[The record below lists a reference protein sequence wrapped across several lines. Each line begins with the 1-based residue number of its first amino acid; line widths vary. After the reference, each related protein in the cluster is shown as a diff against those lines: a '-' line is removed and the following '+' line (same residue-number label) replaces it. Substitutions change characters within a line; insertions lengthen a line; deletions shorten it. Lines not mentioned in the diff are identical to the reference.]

1 MAEGKSCAS
10 VNSEYLGA
18 SELVEMYQKAYRDAL
33 ITAAQLE
40 QRLDPCGISQLQG
53 QPYTRAY
60 LAMVL
65 NLPPNADE
73 KTVSR
78 MARSSPVAGILEKN
92 FPIFFSKKKAGS
104 GHTTTTGGLRRF
116 GGGRRRRQAVP
127 RAPVR
132 VTGGWLGLEMPSWVL
147 PDHPVSALR
156 SATLRLRMLRDHE
169 RIRLMSLKQLDR
181 LISEAA
187 ALSLSF
193 KSTPI
198 QKAVYKRYSRLAR
211 SLRKH

>member
-73 KTVSR
+73 ETVSR
-78 MARSSPVAGILEKN
+78 MAQSSPVAGILEKN
-92 FPIFFSKKKAGS
+92 FPTFFSKKKIFEPERSVFVTYKNGTIRIFNKFQHIEAHVGIVCCRK
-104 GHTTTTGGLRRF
+104 TECNRRVQF
-116 GGGRRRRQAVP
+116 
-127 RAPVR
+127 
-132 VTGGWLGLEMPSWVL
+132 
-147 PDHPVSALR
+147 
-156 SATLRLRMLRDHE
+156 
-169 RIRLMSLKQLDR
+169 
-181 LISEAA
+181 
-187 ALSLSF
+187 LSLF
-193 KSTPI
+193 FP
-198 QKAVYKRYSRLAR
+198 
-211 SLRKH
+211 